1 MLSLAPCR
9 PSSTL
14 PATQPLSASGKQRLL
29 GRGRQRAPALSRPT
43 EEARP
48 APGTQRK
55 PLARPSSSPAAS
67 GGALPARDVR
77 ARSRAASARRRRRP
91 PGGAAALRADGR
103 RHPPDTSRQ
112 RVRAAAGAGSGT
124 RGSGRRCARSSGR
137 WPRRARIRP
146 AFPSPYPS
154 PRARAS
160 GKGGF
165 WLRADG
171 GHCWRGGR
179 EASQRGARPLS
190 CPAAPSCLHS
200 ATAGAVR
207 VSLCRGRAVAA
218 PLPAWRLCGG
228 GAERLPH
235 GLPGHSAR
243 VGRPDVLCAFPPPCL
258 QPRLVRGC
266 RQYGLLRHYYWDIAF
281 LCEGWRKEI
290 CFLSML

>member
-9 PSSTL
+9 PCSTL

-55 PLARPSSSPAAS
+55 PLAGPSSSPAAS

-77 ARSRAASARRRRRP
+77 AHSRAASARRRRP

-103 RHPPDTSRQ
+103 LHPPDTSRQ

-190 CPAAPSCLHS
+190 CPAAPSLPSLSH
-200 ATAGAVR
+200 GRGRPR
-207 VSLCRGRAVAA
+207 VSLPRAGGGSSAASMAALRGR
-218 PLPAWRLCGG
+218 G
-228 GAERLPH
+228 
-235 GLPGHSAR
+235 
-243 VGRPDVLCAFPPPCL
+243 
-258 QPRLVRGC
+258 
-266 RQYGLLRHYYWDIAF
+266 
-281 LCEGWRKEI
+281 
-290 CFLSML
+290 